1 MVWPDTD
8 DVSVRVRD
16 RVSSGLCDIVSDPLD
31 CKAAANLEG
40 SLKEN
45 ETSGGE
51 RDIEV
56 KDDRVAP
63 WCVPS
68 SSRVIT
74 IATGYEIVELAIE
87 SERSA

>member
-1 MVWPDTD
+1 MELRGDA
-8 DVSVRVRD
+8 SLC
-16 RVSSGLCDIVSDPLD
+16 LCDIVSDPLD
-31 CKAAANLEG
+31 CKAVANLEG
-40 SLKEN
+40 NLKEN

-56 KDDRVAP
+56 KDDKVAP

-74 IATGYEIVELAIE
+74 IATGCKIVKLSIGL
-87 SERSA
+87 ERSA

>member
-1 MVWPDTD
+1 MELRGDA
-8 DVSVRVRD
+8 SLC
-16 RVSSGLCDIVSDPLD
+16 LCDIVSDPLD
-31 CKAAANLEG
+31 CKAVANLEG
-40 SLKEN
+40 NLKEN

-56 KDDRVAP
+56 KDDKVAP

-74 IATGYEIVELAIE
+74 IATGCEILESAGE
-87 SERSA
+87 SERSAYNSE

>member
-1 MVWPDTD
+1 MI
-8 DVSVRVRD
+8 SVRVRD

-31 CKAAANLEG
+31 CKAVANLEG
-40 SLKEN
+40 NRKEN

-56 KDDRVAP
+56 KDDKVAP

-74 IATGYEIVELAIE
+74 IATGCKIVEFSIRL
-87 SERSA
+87 ERSA